1 MICAYRYPEGIS
13 LNGREYMID
22 EENELQ
28 VFETEEELV
37 SFINDHNIGN
47 AVKDVADLET
57 YGIFIE
63 EEDIAREDWE

>member
-1 MICAYRYPEGIS
+1 
-13 LNGREYMID
+13 MID
-22 EENELQ
+22 DDNELQ

-37 SFINDHNIGN
+37 AFVNDHNIGN

-57 YGIFIE
+57 YGIYTE